1 MTAPISG
8 TGPVGGV
15 AGAVFGGEVI
25 GGGAFGADV
34 FGGGAAAPVLGGV
47 AGETLP
53 FTGSLL
59 TIPLAMF
66 GLALTLGGWLVHR
79 LTREPASD

>member
-8 TGPVGGV
+8 TGPEGVIAGEIAGGGV
-15 AGAVFGGEVI
+15 T
-25 GGGAFGADV
+25 
-34 FGGGAAAPVLGGV
+34 AAPVLGGV

-53 FTGSLL
+53 FTGSFF
-59 TIPLAMF
+59 TIPIAVF

-79 LTREPASD
+79 LASEPEAE

>member
-8 TGPVGGV
+8 TGPESGV
-15 AGAVFGGEVI
+15 AGEIFGG
-25 GGGAFGADV
+25 A
-34 FGGGAAAPVLGGV
+34 AAAPVLGGV
-47 AGETLP
+47 AGEALP

-59 TIPLAMF
+59 TVPIAIF

-79 LTREPASD
+79 LGREPASE